1 MIYGFKKTA
10 AAKADLEAS
19 QQSVAES
26 LQGGVE
32 AAVDQFK
39 VVTSAA
45 EEQAK
50 AKRDQIIKLLGRELV
65 DGFKPRMCIASKINP
80 DYTVEYT
87 PDPIRMTELSDE
99 GLKCLNTLE
108 IWFLSSMVITMIVS
122 LIALVR
128 AWNHRHDFKKVI
140 LSRYK
145 WFGIDHGGKSTTR
158 NAHIP
163 TESPEFAEPCTCFD
177 KLGQDLKSFLCKI
190 GSECL
195 SVTYPN
201 L

>member
-1 MIYGFKKTA
+1 M
-10 AAKADLEAS
+10 EAS
-19 QQSVAES
+19 QQSVAAT
-26 LQGGVE
+26 LQDGVE

-45 EEQAK
+45 EEEAK
-50 AKRDQIIKLLGRELV
+50 AKRDEIIRLLGRELV
-65 DGFKPRMCIASKINP
+65 DGFKPRMCISPKIYD

-87 PDPIRMTELSDE
+87 PDPIRISELSDE

-108 IWFLSSMVITMIVS
+108 IWFLSSMVLTMVVS

-145 WFGIDHGGKSTTR
+145 WFGIDHGGSSYKN

-163 TESPEFAEPCTCFD
+163 TRSPEFAQPCTCFD
-177 KLGQDLKSFLCKI
+177 SLGQDFISFCKI
-190 GSECL
+190 FL
-195 SVTYPN
+195 KFF
-201 L
+201 

>member
-1 MIYGFKKTA
+1 MK
-10 AAKADLEAS
+10 AS
-19 QQSVAES
+19 QQSVAAT
-26 LQGGVE
+26 LQDGVE

-50 AKRDQIIKLLGRELV
+50 AKRDQIISLLGRELV
-65 DGFKPRMCIASKINP
+65 DGFKPRMCIAPKIRLL
-80 DYTVEYT
+80 DSEYTVEYT

-108 IWFLSSMVITMIVS
+108 IWFLSSMVLTMVVS

-128 AWNHRHDFKKVI
+128 AWTHRHDFKKII

-145 WFGIDHGGKSTTR
+145 WFGIDHGGSSNTK

-163 TESPEFAEPCTCFD
+163 TRSPEFAEPCTCFD
-177 KLGQDLKSFLCKI
+177 SLGQDFISFWSFFLNEPYFMSHK
-190 GSECL
+190 L
-195 SVTYPN
+195 
-201 L
+201 